1 MTLAEAI
8 VHMHNG
14 EDDGLSFLI
23 SYTAPSVWLA
33 VSLLY
38 GENIGSTM
46 TEIYRTAK
54 ERSASLRSP
63 SDLRIW
69 LSQAVYPVMLERPD
83 KPAVVEGTS
92 DSIRYY
98 RLLTALPREERAA
111 VLLLCGEGCT
121 AAQASL
127 VLEQPEI
134 EIKRALRRARV
145 SLAER
150 VKADSGFAGAT
161 VNTAWMMQHT
171 TALRQALAQD
181 TELFAQVTHCVLTG
195 EAFVEPKKEET
206 APARTGF
213 FQKLFRRGEKTK
225 A

>member
-8 VHMHNG
+8 LHMHNG
-14 EDDGLSFLI
+14 EEDGLSFVI

-33 VSLLY
+33 VSLLC

-46 TEIYRTAK
+46 TEIYGVAK
-54 ERSASLRSP
+54 QRSARLRSP

-69 LSQAVYPVMLERPD
+69 MSQAAYPVLLEKMD
-83 KPAVVEGTS
+83 KPAEIGGNS
-92 DSIRYY
+92 DSERYY
-98 RLLTALPREERAA
+98 RMLTALPREERVA

-134 EIKRALRRARV
+134 EIKRALRRARGA
-145 SLAER
+145 LAEQA
-150 VKADSGFAGAT
+150 KADSGFAGTA
-161 VNTAWMMQHT
+161 VNTAWMIQRT
-171 TALRQALAQD
+171 TALRQELAQN

-195 EAFVEPKKEET
+195 EAFVEPKKQE
-206 APARTGF
+206 AAARTGF

-225 A
+225 S